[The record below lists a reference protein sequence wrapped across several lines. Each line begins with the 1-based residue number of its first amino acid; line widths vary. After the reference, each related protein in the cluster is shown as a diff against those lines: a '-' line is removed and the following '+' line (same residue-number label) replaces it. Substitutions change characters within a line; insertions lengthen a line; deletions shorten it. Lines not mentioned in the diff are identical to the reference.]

1 MPCGAELQNEW
12 GFLSTGSWLGPPS
25 YSPTRPTQA
34 CPLPPPHL
42 TRHICGFLSLSDW
55 VFCCSL
61 YPPVFSHRSF
71 PPQSLSQ
78 FPNLVGLWTFCT
90 RPAWARVRELTPT
103 CSCGASQD
111 TPACWLHTLDPH
123 PCAQEVSLAVGSS
136 WTLFRRKQEVF
147 AFEERVRPVDNAG
160 QRHRTLSATGRIY
173 NNVGRSKVKGW
184 KSHAMQTLIKK
195 KAGVGLFILDKRLS
209 IKKGTKDKEM
219 LHNDKRIH
227 PPKHITILKVCDR
240 IQSLKIHEPKTD
252 TLNREIETSTYHWAL
267 QYTTFRY

>member
-1 MPCGAELQNEW
+1 MGPCAGADAHLLLW
-12 GFLSTGSWLGPPS
+12 GIPGHP
-25 YSPTRPTQA
+25 
-34 CPLPPPHL
+34 C
-42 TRHICGFLSLSDW
+42 
-55 VFCCSL
+55 
-61 YPPVFSHRSF
+61 
-71 PPQSLSQ
+71 
-78 FPNLVGLWTFCT
+78 
-90 RPAWARVRELTPT
+90 
-103 CSCGASQD
+103 
-111 TPACWLHTLDPH
+111 CWLHTLDPH

-173 NNVGRSKVKGW
+173 NNIGRSKVKGW
-184 KSHAMQTLIKK
+184 KSQAMQTLIKK

-227 PPKHITILKVCDR
+227 PPKYITILKVCDR

-252 TLNREIETSTYHWAL
+252 TLNREIETPLTIGLFSIPLLAIDRPLRSQQGYRKLKHN
-267 QYTTFRY
+267 QPISN